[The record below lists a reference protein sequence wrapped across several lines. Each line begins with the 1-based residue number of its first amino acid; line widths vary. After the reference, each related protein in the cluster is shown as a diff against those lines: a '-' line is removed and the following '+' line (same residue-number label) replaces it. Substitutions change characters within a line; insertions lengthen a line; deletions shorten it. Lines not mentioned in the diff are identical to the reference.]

1 MGFQKNSSG
10 KPIYNSDIT
19 DPVGQ
24 FQAAVDF
31 ADEVGNRFVG
41 TFADRNSSTRT
52 YKAGALYV
60 ETDTGDTYLRVSN
73 AWKLQ
78 TSPWKDFTPAFVGWS
93 GFTTQ
98 YAKIRRSPGLT
109 EVRYSAVG
117 TASAAVA
124 DMQFKLPDAPAPW
137 VLDLDPMGSCMFI
150 DTSAGGAG
158 RFQGALLKSND
169 NARLLIVG
177 NSGLTQGTTS
187 SSPFPWT
194 SGDVI
199 KVNLAYATA

>member
-31 ADEVGNRFVG
+31 ADEVGNRIVG
-41 TFADRNSSTRT
+41 TFADRNASTRT
-52 YKAGALYV
+52 YKAGTLYV

-78 TSPWKDFTPAFVGWS
+78 TSPWKDFTPAYVGWS

-124 DMQFKLPDAPAPW
+124 DMQFKLPDAPASW
-137 VLDLDPMGSCMFI
+137 VLDTDPVGTCLFI
-150 DTSAGGAG
+150 DTSTAQ
-158 RFQGALLKSND
+158 RFLGALLKQND
-169 NARLLIVG
+169 NARLFIVG
-177 NSGLTQGTTS
+177 ASGLTQGTTA
-187 SSPFPWT
+187 SSPLPWT